1 MSERYDP
8 RAQRA
13 ANELVLSD
21 GTFAYTQDTTKGNI
35 SIHTGPTVVNVTG
48 QEFPVNHRDGM
59 FVEVALDRAVQKAP
73 LVPQGYYVVLDNPA
87 SDNGHPNE
95 RSKQAAVDLRIGERV
110 NIPGPVSFS
119 LWPRQSAKV
128 IKGHQLRSNEYLLV
142 RVYDEESALENW
154 GSAVVK
160 LAQVAENINGT
171 PDNENDSDDGV
182 LSQDVLSAS
191 AADAPTDLSVGAQ
204 FVIRGTEVSFYIPPT
219 GVEVVP
225 DDEGNYVRNAI
236 TLERL
241 EYCILIDENGNKRYE
256 RGPSVVFPT
265 PTETFFSVETKEGRQ
280 MAFRP
285 VELNPIQGIHI
296 KVIADYVEEDGTK
309 RKEGEE
315 LFITG
320 KETQI
325 YFPREEHSLIS
336 YDRQSKHYA
345 TVVAAGEGRYV
356 LERMTGKINMVKGED
371 MLLPDPRTQVI
382 VRRVLSDRQCAMWY
396 PGNTEALE
404 YNRDMRDLQSRTPT
418 SRSGSVSEGEVAHSR
433 KLRSKAT
440 RSIDSAQMQS
450 SNVGAPSYAALADEF
465 SRGSTYTQ
473 PRMVTLNNKFQG
485 VPTIGVW
492 TNYAVMIVDAQGN
505 RRVEVGPN
513 TILLGYDE
521 DLEVLQMSTGK
532 PKTTDKLI
540 STVYLRVKNNQVSDI
555 ITAETKDHVQVRAKV
570 SYSVNFFGEDPSKW
584 FEVENYVK
592 YLCDHARSVLK
603 SAIRKVTIEEFY
615 SQSEDFVRDTIIG
628 VKPEEGERPG
638 MVFDANNMKI
648 DDVEILAVDIPDHRI
663 SSLLEEAQHTAV
675 ASNIELAR
683 TERQLK
689 DDIRK
694 EEIARERL
702 NASDVT
708 VAHKTELQKKQIER
722 QLELALES
730 VSADLEKKE
739 ETQKIFQK
747 DEETANFRHEQNLAR
762 MKKDADQALAVDKEH
777 AALELEK
784 IQAQTQAVVDRFN
797 AGSEGLSEALLAV
810 QNQET
815 MVKMAEALSAQTML
829 GGDSFVDVVKNIF
842 GDNPI
847 MTQLLAEAAKKA
859 TGGRR

>member
-8 RAQRA
+8 RSARA

-48 QEFPVNHRDGM
+48 QEFPVTHKDGL
-59 FVEVALDRAVQKAP
+59 FVEVALDKAVQRSP

-87 SDNGHPNE
+87 VDSGHPNE
-95 RSKQAAVDLRIGERV
+95 RSKQSAAELRIGERV
-110 NIPGPVSFS
+110 NIPGPVAFS
-119 LWPRQSAKV
+119 LWPRQAAKV

-160 LAQVAENINGT
+160 LAQTQDSPNGAS
-171 PDNENDSDDGV
+171 DSDDADEGV

-256 RGPSVVFPT
+256 RGPSVIFPT
-265 PTETFFSVETKEGRQ
+265 PTETFFSVETKDGRQ

-285 VELNPIQGIHI
+285 VELNPIQGIHV
-296 KVIADYVEEDGTK
+296 KVIADYTEEDKTE

-320 KETQI
+320 KTTQI

-382 VRRVLSDRQCAMWY
+382 VRRVLSDRQCEMWY

-418 SRSGSVSEGEVAHSR
+418 SRSGSVSEGEVKHSR

-473 PRMVTLNNKFQG
+473 PRMVTLNTKFQG

-492 TNYAVMIVDAQGN
+492 TNYAVMVVDAQGN

-532 PKTTDKLI
+532 PKTTDRLV

-555 ITAETKDHVQVRAKV
+555 IAAETKDHVQVRIKV

-592 YLCDHARSVLK
+592 YLCDHVRSVLK
-603 SAIRKVTIEEFY
+603 SSVRKVTIEEFY
-615 SQSEDFVRDTIIG
+615 SKSEDFVRDTVIG
-628 VKPEEGERPG
+628 AKPEEGDRPG

-648 DDVEILAVDIPDHRI
+648 DDVEILAVDIPDQRI
-663 SSLLEEAQHTAV
+663 RTLLEEAQHTAV

-689 DDIRK
+689 DDLRK
-694 EEIARERL
+694 EEISRERL
-702 NASDVT
+702 DATDLT

-722 QLELALES
+722 SLMLALES
-730 VSADLEKKE
+730 VASDLKKKE
-739 ETQKIFQK
+739 EARKLHAA
-747 DEETANFRHEQNLAR
+747 DEELTGFKHEQNLVR
-762 MKKDADQALAVDKEH
+762 MKADAEQALAVQKAHSD
-777 AALELEK
+777 LELERIAAETK
-784 IQAQTQAVVDRFN
+784 ATVDRFD
-797 AGSEGLSEALLAV
+797 AGAEGLSEALLAL

-815 MVKMAEALSAQTML
+815 MIKVAQALSVQTMV
-829 GGDSFVDVVKNIF
+829 GGESFTDVVKKVF
-842 GDNPI
+842 GDSPVIAN
-847 MTQLLAEAAKKA
+847 LLANAAKKA
-859 TGGRR
+859 IR